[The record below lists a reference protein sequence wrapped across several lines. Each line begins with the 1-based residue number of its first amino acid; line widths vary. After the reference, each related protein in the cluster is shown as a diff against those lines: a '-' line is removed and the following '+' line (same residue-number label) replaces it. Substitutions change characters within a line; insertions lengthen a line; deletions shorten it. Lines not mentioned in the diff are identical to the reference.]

1 MNHLIVFAH
10 PNPKS
15 FGKGIVDAAVKASE
29 EKGAN
34 VEVRDLYAIGFDPIL
49 KPSDFEALQNGK
61 VLEDVETEQ
70 KYIKWADVI
79 TFIYPVW
86 WASQPGILKGYIDRV
101 FSYGFAYGNVD
112 GRTHGLLSE
121 KKGMVFA
128 TTGTP
133 DEDYEASGMHHSI
146 EQITVQGL
154 FNFCGVEEIK
164 HTFYGAV
171 PYVTEETRNDYLK
184 EVAKIVKDVL

>member
-10 PNPKS
+10 PNPNS

-34 VEVRDLYAIGFDPIL
+34 VEVRDLYAMGFDPIL
-49 KPSDFEALQNGK
+49 KPSDFEAFQSGK
-61 VLEDVETEQ
+61 IPEDILTEQ

-79 TFIYPVW
+79 TFIHPIW
-86 WASQPGILKGYIDRV
+86 WSAQPGIMKGYVDRV
-101 FSYGFAYGNVD
+101 FSNGFAYEYVD
-112 GRTHGLLSE
+112 GAAHGLLSG

-128 TTGTP
+128 TSGSP
-133 DEDYEASGMHHSI
+133 NEAYEANGMHHSMK
-146 EQITVQGL
+146 QITDQGI
-154 FNFCGVEEIK
+154 FHFCGVEEVK

-171 PYVTEETRNDYLK
+171 PYVTEETRKDYLK
-184 EVAKIVKDVL
+184 EVAEIVKGIL